1 MTECCV
7 IKIKDLDRVITIQRL
22 THALNAEGFDD
33 TTVATYA
40 TLYAKIE
47 PLGSRERLEAQQLA
61 FKTTHKITIRFSALN
76 IAITTTD
83 RVVLGSRFF
92 NIQGIININEDDKF
106 IQLNVQESLEA
117 ST

>member
-1 MTECCV
+1 MSKCCV
-7 IKIKDLDRVITIQRL
+7 VKIKELDRRIVIERPTFAQ
-22 THALNAEGFDD
+22 NADGSDN
-33 TTVATYA
+33 TTFANYA
-40 TLYAKIE
+40 TLYAKIQ
-47 PLGSRERLEAQQLA
+47 PMGSREKLEAQQLA

-83 RVVLGSRFF
+83 RVKLGSRFF
-92 NIQGIININEDDKF
+92 NIQGITNINEDDQF

>member
-1 MTECCV
+1 MTECCTV
-7 IKIKDLDRVITIQRL
+7 KIKDLDRVVVIQRF
-22 THALNAEGFDD
+22 TYDANADGSDN

-47 PLGSRERLEAQQLA
+47 PLRSRERLEAQQLS
-61 FKTTHKITIRFSALN
+61 FKTTHKITIRYSALN

-83 RVVLGSRFF
+83 RVKLGSRFF
-92 NIQGIININEDDKF
+92 NIQGIMNIDEDNKF